1 MESKVVDKTIL
12 TGPLTAP
19 CVRTFKSVNVMLR
32 CGRSNE
38 SYCTMLS
45 CGTVCYAVQGGSKA
59 LAKQS
64 RKQKTRDN
72 LRLRWADLRGL
83 AMLWFLFDRA

>member
-19 CVRTFKSVNVMLR
+19 CVRTFKSVNLMLR

-45 CGTVCYAVQGGSKA
+45 CGTVVMLYKVVLKPWPKRVTSRQ
-59 LAKQS
+59 LAITCDS
-64 RKQKTRDN
+64 V
-72 LRLRWADLRGL
+72 GL
-83 AMLWFLFDRA
+83 